1 MACLGA
7 IGSDAN
13 DGASRTVASLLPHA
27 LRSIRPSCGTATCAR
42 AWWSPS
48 SGGKKMRWR
57 AHCDR
62 STERNRAGTRSSLA
76 RMVATPAMPSSTPNS
91 TSFWSP
97 AESHNATCGI
107 STLRLGVRPMQAKF
121 DSRSCQRSLVPCGV
135 GVVRDVPKRG
145 PIPLSRLRAI
155 ACAAWRGALPCRPFN
170 RFQPPGLKFAFRKGS
185 SNVFTTIEWVFVLCP
200 TTESCKEK
208 LK

>member
-1 MACLGA
+1 MAP
-7 IGSDAN
+7 
-13 DGASRTVASLLPHA
+13 LLPRA

-62 STERNRAGTRSSLA
+62 STERNRAGTRSSFA

-121 DSRSCQRSLVPCGV
+121 DSRSRQRLFVPCGM
-135 GVVRDVPKRG
+135 GLVRDVPKRG

-170 RFQPPGLKFAFRKGS
+170 RFQFQTRHHTPRWRSFTDESRNVHGHKYTTLYTTTPKFC
-185 SNVFTTIEWVFVLCP
+185 VFKRGE
-200 TTESCKEK
+200 
-208 LK
+208 

>member
-13 DGASRTVASLLPHA
+13 DDASRTMAPLLPRA

-76 RMVATPAMPSSTPNS
+76 RMVATPATPSLPPTKCFLGRGVALND
-91 TSFWSP
+91 
-97 AESHNATCGI
+97 ALRGI
-107 STLRLGVRPMQAKF
+107 STHRLGVRPMQAAIPLG
-121 DSRSCQRSLVPCGV
+121 SCQRSLVPCGV
-135 GVVRDVPKRG
+135 GVVRAAAKCG
-145 PIPLSRLRAI
+145 PIQSL
-155 ACAAWRGALPCRPFN
+155 
-170 RFQPPGLKFAFRKGS
+170 
-185 SNVFTTIEWVFVLCP
+185 
-200 TTESCKEK
+200 
-208 LK
+208 